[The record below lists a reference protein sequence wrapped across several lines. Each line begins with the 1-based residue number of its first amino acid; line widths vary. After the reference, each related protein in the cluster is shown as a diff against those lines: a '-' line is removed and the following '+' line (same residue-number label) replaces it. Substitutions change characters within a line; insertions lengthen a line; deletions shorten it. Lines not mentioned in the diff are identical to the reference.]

1 MSDYQEQEKNFIS
14 IDISV
19 SLDGLTNL
27 IDHIEA
33 EGDKFGQLEELK
45 GKLSAFH
52 MLFLDIDDPS
62 MKCVITDLK
71 RSADEHKTYY

>member
-45 GKLSAFH
+45 GKLRAFH